1 MKKFVA
7 LLFLATIVSAFAAG
21 CQNKYE
27 KSGVS
32 PIPQNRPS
40 SWEDSNTRGAN
51 N

>member
-1 MKKFVA
+1 MKK
-7 LLFLATIVSAFAAG
+7 LGMIIFAVVVITLIDG

-32 PIPQNRPS
+32 PLPQNRPS
-40 SWEDSNTRGAN
+40 SWENDNYRNAN

>member
-1 MKKFVA
+1 MRTFIA
-7 LLFLATIVSAFAAG
+7 TLFLAFVLSAFAAG

-40 SWEDSNTRGAN
+40 SWEDGSARGAN